1 MLIHSTLNRMHT
13 QLYFDVIM
21 HERNTCLYSSCIF
34 CINVQFTF
42 ESYCLHWYW
51 SHVFALFL
59 DMLLIITMFAVICV
73 FVIIHV
79 AWINGH
85 GFCTP
90 TLIETAYK
98 FSQIWLRFAT
108 ANCRLAGVTIPHH
121 RLIPDNGRCRPQQ
134 WPDLNHQVG
143 HCCLSKCCAECSNWQ
158 PPLELGQHDSCPSI
172 FRRLKRPFS
181 RAKARSITQRDVD
194 RVVLNFRCFDV
205 RRPVSLYGTISCFMS
220 GYAASPTMW
229 PSFGNMLG
237 SVLIRSKKSDL
248 FKTVASCT
256 DPTSPAWQS
265 VNFRSALHTACRMM
279 EWWPFLL
286 T

>member
-1 MLIHSTLNRMHT
+1 MHFLHKCSVYFWKLLFTLILK
-13 QLYFDVIM
+13 
-21 HERNTCLYSSCIF
+21 SCF
-34 CINVQFTF
+34 CIIFGYVTHHHYVC
-42 ESYCLHWYW
+42 SYLCFCYHSCCLNQWTWVLYTNLNWNSLQIFANLIAFRNSKLSIGW
-51 SHVFALFL
+51 SHNTTSSTNSWQWSLSSS
-59 DMLLIITMFAVICV
+59 T
-73 FVIIHV
+73 
-79 AWINGH
+79 
-85 GFCTP
+85 
-90 TLIETAYK
+90 
-98 FSQIWLRFAT
+98 
-108 ANCRLAGVTIPHH
+108 VT
-121 RLIPDNGRCRPQQ
+121 
-134 WPDLNHQVG
+134 WPESSSRSL
-143 HCCLSKCCAECSNWQ
+143 LSKQMLCRMQQLTTTFGIRSTR
-158 PPLELGQHDSCPSI
+158 LMSSI